1 MRDEIYYVDRVGIAK
16 ENNMAYPDFTLSY
29 GATSVTLGNQ
39 NIISWSRAM
48 IEPDANDLY
57 KGIPVRINGNVLYR
71 WSLSLIVGADD
82 TALIKTIYREATR
95 DRFNKGLPTTFDVT
109 LLDNAEVRNQS
120 SEHKVLIATCTP
132 KPISCDRYE
141 IELELIQSPDYLYV
155 PTFSIG
161 GVTFNQ
167 SEITSYDPA
176 AVVSEGEPNLWEWS
190 LGLILDAD
198 KMTALAN
205 VYNAQVLGKSTPPYT
220 GWGVLVDDN
229 VGAAPVGIKAE
240 IMSFSHTVSVR
251 GFEVRITLSALRP
264 DADSEALTFT
274 IGNVVFAGKEINS
287 SPITPLVTRSID
299 IIPTGSTVVKDNC
312 GGPVRTWSC
321 DFESTKTKCLAVVDM
336 CENQRVIQLIEGSDW
351 LVPVVDGV
359 NGKSGLCAIDSARMD
374 AIREKP
380 GKYSLQVDLR
390 QVNT

>member
-1 MRDEIYYVDRVGIAK
+1 
-16 ENNMAYPDFTLSY
+16 MAYPDFTLSY

-264 DADSEALTFT
+264 DADAEALTFT
-274 IGNVVFAGKEINS
+274 IGNVVFVGKEINS
-287 SPITPLVTRSID
+287 SPITPLVTRSIE
-299 IIPTGSTVVKDNC
+299 IIPTGSTVVRDNC

-321 DFESTKTKCLAVVDM
+321 DFESTKTKCSAVVNM

-380 GKYSLQVDLR
+380 GKYSLQVELR

>member
-1 MRDEIYYVDRVGIAK
+1 MPHPE
-16 ENNMAYPDFTLSY
+16 FTLSY
-29 GATSVTLGNQ
+29 KTNSVTIPHFYITKWGRSLV
-39 NIISWSRAM
+39 
-48 IEPDANDLY
+48 EPDSNDLY
-57 KGIPVRINGNVLYR
+57 KGIAVRINGDSLHR
-71 WSLSLIVGADD
+71 WSLSLRVPRD
-82 TALIKTIYREATR
+82 IKRQIEAIHKESTF
-95 DRFNKGLPTTFDVT
+95 DRFNKGLPESFDVT
-109 LLDNAEVRNQS
+109 LIDNAEDKLES
-120 SEHKVLIATCTP
+120 KTHKVLVGTCNPTP
-132 KPISCDRYE
+132 YSCDRYE
-141 IELELIQSPDYLYV
+141 IELELIESPEYAYI
-155 PTFSIG
+155 PTFRIG
-161 GVTFNQ
+161 SVTFNQ

-229 VGAAPVGIKAE
+229 VGAAPVGVKAD
-240 IMSFSHTVSVR
+240 ITSFSHTVEVR
-251 GFEVRITLSALRP
+251 GYAVQITLSALRP
-264 DADSEALTFT
+264 DADAEALTFT

-299 IIPTGSTVVKDNC
+299 IIPTGSTVVRDNC

-321 DFESTKTKCLAVVDM
+321 DFESTKTKCSAVVDM

-359 NGKSGLCAIDSARMD
+359 NGKSGLCAIDSAKMD